1 MHDEPRPGPRPATS
15 DQGPYRQ
22 VEQNAA
28 PALTTDGKEMTGTDI
43 GILHPGAM
51 GAQVGAQ
58 AAGAGARVWWLPQ
71 GRGPQSADRA
81 REAGLRPAESV
92 AELAGTCRIIL
103 SVCPPAA
110 ALEVARLVAATPFSG
125 VYVDANAISPAHA
138 QAVAELFGT
147 RAQVVDGG
155 IVGGPP
161 VRPGTRLYLSGPRE
175 AADEVGS
182 VFEPTLLQPRVLDGP
197 VGQASALK
205 LAFASFNKISY
216 LLAAQSFALADA
228 HGVLPELVSLAA
240 HAAPGTLLAKP
251 DQVTSAGPRAWR
263 WAPEITEIAEALS
276 AHGLPADVADAAAR
290 LFARWADL
298 KDAPDPTL
306 EQLIS
311 GLHGD

>member
-1 MHDEPRPGPRPATS
+1 
-15 DQGPYRQ
+15 
-22 VEQNAA
+22 
-28 PALTTDGKEMTGTDI
+28 MTGTDI

-71 GRGPQSADRA
+71 GRGAHSAERA
-81 REAGLRPAESV
+81 GAAGLRPAASV

-110 ALEVARLVAATPFSG
+110 ALEVARLVAATAFG
-125 VYVDANAISPAHA
+125 GIYVDANAISPAHA
-138 QAVAELFGT
+138 RAVAELFGT

-161 VRPGTRLYLSGPRE
+161 VGPGTRLYLSGPRE
-175 AADEVGS
+175 AAEEVS
-182 VFEPTLLQPRVLDGP
+182 AVFEPTLLQPRVLEGP

-228 HGVLPELVSLAA
+228 HGVLSELVSLAG

-251 DQVTSAGPRAWR
+251 EQVTNAGPRAWR
-263 WAPEITEIAEALS
+263 WGPEITEIAQALT
-276 AHGLPADVADAAAR
+276 AQGLPGDVADSAAL
-290 LFARWADL
+290 LFTRWAEL
-298 KDAPDPTL
+298 KDTADPTL

-311 GLHGD
+311 ALHDD